1 VVHSIRGIIMITLMI
16 GKSPANAAPVRGLYM
31 DGKLVA
37 TFCALTKAR
46 DLRTQLMQRCGI
58 KKDLEDA
65 DERLEGAYT
74 KVFCDIDKVTKF
86 PQFLEGSEPTEVL
99 PVEEPLAEV
108 RVEEVLGAVITE
120 PVVEGAGVGALCMT
134 TYASAGPDVLALTP
148 AQKAKITRAKNKAL
162 KAEKEAEAA

>member
-1 VVHSIRGIIMITLMI
+1 MITLMI

-74 KVFCDIDKVTKF
+74 KVFCDIDKVTRF
-86 PQFLEGSEPTEVL
+86 PLEL
-99 PVEEPLAEV
+99 PVEEPLTEATV
-108 RVEEVLGAVITE
+108 DEVLGAVITE

>member
-1 VVHSIRGIIMITLMI
+1 MITLMI

-31 DGKLVA
+31 DGELVA

-86 PQFLEGSEPTEVL
+86 PPFLEGSEPTE
-99 PVEEPLAEV
+99 EPLTEA

-120 PVVEGAGVGALCMT
+120 PVVEGAGVEAVCMT
-134 TYASAGPDVLALTP
+134 TYSAGPDVPALTP

>member
-1 VVHSIRGIIMITLMI
+1 MITLMI

-86 PQFLEGSEPTEVL
+86 PEFL
-99 PVEEPLAEV
+99 PVEEPLTEAV
-108 RVEEVLGAVITE
+108 VGEVLGAVITE
-120 PVVEGAGVGALCMT
+120 PVVEGAGVEAVCMT
-134 TYASAGPDVLALTP
+134 TYASAGPDVPALTP